1 VIRAL
6 LLVVTL
12 LGAAGCAAVRPEPA
26 RRGAWAFYAD
36 PAKPV
41 APGSTATLGSLA
53 FVYARSMEACQKAQ
67 HPRAH
72 SLCEQVTVTEGA
84 DYYALALPSRVTD
97 VRTPDTPL
105 SGVTVAVK
113 GRERCEAVR
122 EAFIA
127 VYGVMGDCAPV
138 GVSRR
143 LTLTEGTWVL
153 WMRFFSSWMAHS
165 AFETS
170 EACEAERGVE
180 SAKAATARSTMEV
193 AVQLGGGAVT
203 AFRSLG
209 ALPAVVFL
217 CEPSAA
223 GPPGLRAR

>member
-1 VIRAL
+1 MLLAL
-6 LLVVTL
+6 AL
-12 LGAAGCAAVRPEPA
+12 LGAAGCAAVRPEPP
-26 RRGAWAFYAD
+26 RGGTWAFYPD

-41 APGSTATLGSLA
+41 APDSIATLGPLA
-53 FVYARSMEACQKAQ
+53 FVYTTSVEACMKAQ

-72 SLCEQVTVTEGA
+72 SICEQVTVTEGVE
-84 DYYALALPSRVTD
+84 YYALALPSRVTD

-127 VYGVMGDCAPV
+127 VYGILGDCAPV

-153 WMRFFSSWMAHS
+153 WMRFFYAWIASA
-165 AFETS
+165 AFETP
-170 EACEAERGVE
+170 EACEAERRVA
-180 SAKAATARSTMEV
+180 SAKAAAAQRTGEALIRQGSGFTAARPLPILTMPGILF
-193 AVQLGGGAVT
+193 Q
-203 AFRSLG
+203 
-209 ALPAVVFL
+209 
-217 CEPSAA
+217 CEPSTA
-223 GPPGLRAR
+223 GPPGVRAR

>member
-1 VIRAL
+1 MRAL
-6 LLVVTL
+6 LLAVTL
-12 LGAAGCAAVRPEPA
+12 LVAAGCAAVRLEPP
-26 RRGAWAFYAD
+26 RGGTWAFYAD

-41 APGSTATLGSLA
+41 APGSTATLGPLA
-53 FVYARSMEACQKAQ
+53 FVYATSMEACQKAQ

-72 SLCEQVTVTEGA
+72 SLCEQVTVSEGA

-113 GRERCEAVR
+113 GRERCEAAR
-122 EAFIA
+122 EAFLT
-127 VYGVMGDCAPV
+127 VCGVMGDCASV

-153 WMRFFSSWMAHS
+153 WMRFFYAWIASS
-165 AFETS
+165 AFETP
-170 EACEAERGVE
+170 EACEAERRVA
-180 SAKAATARSTMEV
+180 SAKAALAQRTEE
-193 AVQLGGGAVT
+193 
-203 AFRSLG
+203 
-209 ALPAVVFL
+209 ALLRRGSDFIAIRPLPILAMPGILFQ